1 MEIRDM
7 TTETMA
13 ATIADMTTMAT
24 RAIKEI
30 TIAKAKK
37 NSMARLHKPR
47 HFFVA
52 LKENPDAATVR
63 MSRSSE
69 TSFS

>member
-1 MEIRDM
+1 
-7 TTETMA
+7 
-13 ATIADMTTMAT
+13 MAT